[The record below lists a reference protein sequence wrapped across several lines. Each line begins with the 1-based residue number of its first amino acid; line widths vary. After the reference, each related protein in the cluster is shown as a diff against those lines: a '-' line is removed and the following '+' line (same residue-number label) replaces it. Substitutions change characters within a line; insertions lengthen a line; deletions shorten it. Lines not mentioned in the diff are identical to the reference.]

1 MTIGAARATYDDVN
15 LVIKLYELRRD
26 DRMRDARRWF
36 GASFHVKTLDQFNAL
51 CPIGSEPNEFYRMVV
66 TYWDMVA
73 SFLTSGV
80 VNQEL
85 FFQSGGEMIFVW
97 ERVRDVLPQMRATLR
112 ESAAAEEPGAGRGGV
127 HPVVEQ
133 AGARSLRRVQ
143 QAHSRV
149 DPTEHAP
156 AETRDG
162 AHAPRSRTE
171 CRTADLRAARAS
183 DVTVPPSARSKVAR
197 ARAKRRH
204 RRRRCAD

>member
-97 ERVRDVLPQMRATLR
+97 ERVRDVLPQMRATSGNPQQLKNL
-112 ESAAAEEPGAGRGGV
+112 EQAAAAFIQWWNKQAPGAYDAFSKRIRG
-127 HPVVEQ
+127 
-133 AGARSLRRVQ
+133 
-143 QAHSRV
+143 
-149 DPTEHAP
+149 
-156 AETRDG
+156 
-162 AHAPRSRTE
+162 
-171 CRTADLRAARAS
+171 
-183 DVTVPPSARSKVAR
+183 
-197 ARAKRRH
+197 
-204 RRRRCAD
+204 